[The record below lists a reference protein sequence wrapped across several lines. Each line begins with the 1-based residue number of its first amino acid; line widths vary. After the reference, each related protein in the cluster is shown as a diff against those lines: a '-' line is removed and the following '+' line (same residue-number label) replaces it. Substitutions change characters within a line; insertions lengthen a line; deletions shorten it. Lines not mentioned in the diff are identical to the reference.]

1 MQQDTES
8 EFIPTETSPASMDEL
23 MNEFELSDADLEQ
36 RAQEYETETWSLGHE
51 RIYAGSHYDA
61 VGRKRVTVIYP
72 AEDVQKVSSIANAQ
86 GVKASDIY
94 RKALSD
100 YLHRIDHD
108 YKVAVTG

>member
-1 MQQDTES
+1 MQQDRES
-8 EFIPTETSPASMDEL
+8 EFIPKETSPATIDEL
-23 MNEFELSDADLEQ
+23 MKEFELSDADLEQ
-36 RAQEYETETWSLGHE
+36 RAQEYETENWSLGHD
-51 RIYAGSHYDA
+51 RIYSGSHYDA

-100 YLHRIDHD
+100 YLHRVEHD
-108 YKVAVTG
+108 YNMAVTG

>member
-1 MQQDTES
+1 MAT
-8 EFIPTETSPASMDEL
+8 IDEL
-23 MNEFELSDADLEQ
+23 MKEFGLSDADLEQ

-72 AEDVQKVSSIANAQ
+72 AADVQKVSSIANAQ

-94 RKALSD
+94 RQALSD
-100 YLHRIDHD
+100 YLHRTDHD